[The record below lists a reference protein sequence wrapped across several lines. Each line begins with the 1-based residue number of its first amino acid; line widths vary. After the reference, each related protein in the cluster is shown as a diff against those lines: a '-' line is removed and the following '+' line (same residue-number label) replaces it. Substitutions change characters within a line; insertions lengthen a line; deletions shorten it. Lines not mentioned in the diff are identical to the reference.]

1 LRPFGGRSACEC
13 DVHWLFLADGA
24 DGWFF
29 GSGATQEEGSLFGF
43 ALRPSGGNSGLG
55 TSFEASADYTVNSH
69 VSVNGFLGYIRGG
82 DVVRRSF
89 AGDALTF
96 GYVET
101 VVRF

>member
-1 LRPFGGRSACEC
+1 M
-13 DVHWLFLADGA
+13 HWLSLASAA
-24 DGWFF
+24 DDWYF

-43 ALRPSGGNSGLG
+43 ALRPSGDHTGFG
-55 TSFEASADYTVNSH
+55 TSFEVSPDYTVNEH
-69 VSVNGFLGYIRGG
+69 FSVNGFVGYIRGG

-89 AGDALTF
+89 AGDALGF